1 MNIYNYSDNVTEAIS
16 ATGTEVLEVAFKAGR
31 IGIYANKT
39 GLTIDTNFHVIVEA
53 DKGCDL
59 GKVVMR
65 GQTGGAFSFEEST
78 PNVVRVATPE
88 DIQRQQENREL
99 ENQAIRVCKQKII
112 KHGLKMNLVDAEY
125 QWDRNKLTFYFTA
138 DERIDFRKLVRDLAA
153 KYRTRIELRQI
164 GVRDA
169 ARHVGGYGTCG
180 CQLCCTLFLRKF
192 ENITTQYI
200 KDQLIPMSPS
210 RLTGICGRLKC
221 CLAYER
227 DFYREELVR
236 YPLVGQAID
245 TPGGTGLVE
254 KVDIFNGVVYVRFP
268 NDDIE
273 RYHREE
279 IESGVL
285 AESS

>member
-1 MNIYNYSDNVTEAIS
+1 MGTYHFSDNVNGNVS

-31 IGIYANKT
+31 VGIYANQT
-39 GLTIDTNFHVIVEA
+39 GLLIDLNAHVIVEA
-53 DKGCDL
+53 DKGYDL

-65 GQTGGAFSFEEST
+65 GQTGGAFSIEKDT
-78 PNVVRVATPE
+78 PHVVRVATRE
-88 DIQRQQENREL
+88 DQQRQQENRNL

-112 KHGLKMNLVDAEY
+112 RHGLKMNLVDAEY

-138 DERIDFRKLVRDLAA
+138 DERIDFRKLVRDLAG

-236 YPLVGQAID
+236 YPLVGQIID
-245 TPGGTGLVE
+245 TPAGTGRVE
-254 KVDIFNGVVYVRFP
+254 KVDIFNRMVYVRYP

-273 RYHREE
+273 RYTREE

-285 AESS
+285 AEGG